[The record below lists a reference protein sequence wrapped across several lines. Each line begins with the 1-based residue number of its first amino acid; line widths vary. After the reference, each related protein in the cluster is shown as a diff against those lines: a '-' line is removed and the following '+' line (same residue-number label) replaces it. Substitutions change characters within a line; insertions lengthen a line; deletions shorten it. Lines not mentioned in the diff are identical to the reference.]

1 MISGGELGYLELGVI
16 IDSEHEDKRNA
27 RDEMWRVKRTLLEN
41 YILALWS
48 CSSISNFVSRLVCSS
63 GSSCRTLAFP
73 LAFCTCAIFL
83 CTSGC
88 PIESDYIVRMYARNE
103 RTSFLF
109 LFNGLSQRRYSFTQ
123 RLIPSPDVRSSLLFA
138 LDVVC
143 SFLRRRQE
151 CRFAVYAER
160 SPI

>member
-1 MISGGELGYLELGVI
+1 MSLVNVISGEKLDYLELGVI

-27 RDEMWRVKRTLLEN
+27 MSEMWRVKRTLLEN
-41 YILALWS
+41 HILALWS
-48 CSSISNFVSRLVCSS
+48 CSPISNLVCRLVCSS

-73 LAFCTCAIFL
+73 LVLCTCAIFL

-109 LFNGLSQRRYSFTQ
+109 LFDGLSQRRYSITQ
-123 RLIPSPDVRSSLLFA
+123 RFLPSPDIRSPLLLA

-143 SFLRRRQE
+143 SFLRRR
-151 CRFAVYAER
+151 
-160 SPI
+160 